1 MLAIQVVRIQ
11 RFDVECQTFIF
22 MLNKGVSWRSVIKA
36 GPGLFLGNYD
46 EEYNLW
52 LSIIQRW
59 EENNLRHLLG
69 RLWVWL
75 ADQARSS
82 FDFRRKRLPTAAS
95 TKRPWV
101 RRKFPAMLTQRRVA
115 AAQPNA
121 MRAGL
126 ILNRTLNPITLF
138 RGLPARTLSIT
149 GTLSNS
155 DQPTGG

>member
-101 RRKFPAMLTQRRVA
+101 RRKFPTMLTQRRVA

-121 MRAGL
+121 MRAGAHL
-126 ILNRTLNPITLF
+126 EPNFEPHNALSGPASENAEYNGNPVEF
-138 RGLPARTLSIT
+138 
-149 GTLSNS
+149 
-155 DQPTGG
+155 